1 MRNSGYVRQ
10 VDSLGRLVL
19 PIDLRKAL
27 GVQSGDSVE
36 IFLDGD
42 NKELFCKNTICQF
55 LLVFSV
61 ALRKMLS
68 ALKIRMFARLVW
80 TKLLP
85 IKLKISEIHI
95 TKTASIFLWFCY
107 SERYEKYETI

>member
-42 NKELFCKNTICQF
+42 NKRVILQKYNLPTPTCIFCGSQKDVISFKNQNVCKTC
-55 LLVFSV
+55 
-61 ALRKMLS
+61 MD
-68 ALKIRMFARLVW
+68 
-80 TKLLP
+80 
-85 IKLKISEIHI
+85 EI
-95 TKTASIFLWFCY
+95 TAN
-107 SERYEKYETI
+107 KN

>member
-42 NKELFCKNTICQF
+42 NKRVILQKYNPPIPTCIFCGSQKDVLNFKKQNVCKECIEE
-55 LLVFSV
+55 
-61 ALRKMLS
+61 
-68 ALKIRMFARLVW
+68 I
-80 TKLLP
+80 
-85 IKLKISEIHI
+85 IKGQN
-95 TKTASIFLWFCY
+95 
-107 SERYEKYETI
+107 

>member
-1 MRNSGYVRQ
+1 MIMRNSGYVRQ

-42 NKELFCKNTICQF
+42 NKRVILQKYN
-55 LLVFSV
+55 
-61 ALRKMLS
+61 
-68 ALKIRMFARLVW
+68 
-80 TKLLP
+80 LP
-85 IKLKISEIHI
+85 IPTCIFCGSQKDFISFKNQNVCKTCMDEI
-95 TKTASIFLWFCY
+95 TAN
-107 SERYEKYETI
+107 KN

>member
-42 NKELFCKNTICQF
+42 NKRVILQKYNPPIPTCIFCGSQKDVLNFKKQSVCKACIEEITTGKN
-55 LLVFSV
+55 
-61 ALRKMLS
+61 
-68 ALKIRMFARLVW
+68 
-80 TKLLP
+80 
-85 IKLKISEIHI
+85 
-95 TKTASIFLWFCY
+95 
-107 SERYEKYETI
+107 

>member
-42 NKELFCKNTICQF
+42 NKRVILLCDAGPQLSPGCSFCI
-55 LLVFSV
+55 FSDTPGC
-61 ALRKMLS
+61 AL
-68 ALKIRMFARLVW
+68 
-80 TKLLP
+80 
-85 IKLKISEIHI
+85 
-95 TKTASIFLWFCY
+95 
-107 SERYEKYETI
+107 

>member
-42 NKELFCKNTICQF
+42 NKRVILQKYN
-55 LLVFSV
+55 
-61 ALRKMLS
+61 
-68 ALKIRMFARLVW
+68 
-80 TKLLP
+80 LP
-85 IKLKISEIHI
+85 IPTCIFCGSRKDVISFKNQNVCKTCMDEI
-95 TKTASIFLWFCY
+95 TAN
-107 SERYEKYETI
+107 KN

>member
-42 NKELFCKNTICQF
+42 NKRVILQKYN
-55 LLVFSV
+55 LDRKSV
-61 ALRKMLS
+61 
-68 ALKIRMFARLVW
+68 V
-80 TKLLP
+80 
-85 IKLKISEIHI
+85 
-95 TKTASIFLWFCY
+95 
-107 SERYEKYETI
+107 

>member
-1 MRNSGYVRQ
+1 MIMRNSGYVRQ

-42 NKELFCKNTICQF
+42 NKRVILQK
-55 LLVFSV
+55 
-61 ALRKMLS
+61 
-68 ALKIRMFARLVW
+68 
-80 TKLLP
+80 
-85 IKLKISEIHI
+85 
-95 TKTASIFLWFCY
+95 
-107 SERYEKYETI
+107 

>member
-1 MRNSGYVRQ
+1 MKNSGYVRQ

-42 NKELFCKNTICQF
+42 NKRVILQKYNLPIPTCIFCGSQK
-55 LLVFSV
+55 
-61 ALRKMLS
+61 KMLS
-68 ALKIRMFARLVW
+68 ALKIRMSARLVW

-85 IKLKISEIHI
+85 IKIKN
-95 TKTASIFLWFCY
+95 F
-107 SERYEKYETI
+107 

>member
-1 MRNSGYVRQ
+1 MIMRNSGYVRQ

-42 NKELFCKNTICQF
+42 NK
-55 LLVFSV
+55 
-61 ALRKMLS
+61 
-68 ALKIRMFARLVW
+68 
-80 TKLLP
+80 
-85 IKLKISEIHI
+85 
-95 TKTASIFLWFCY
+95 
-107 SERYEKYETI
+107 

>member
-1 MRNSGYVRQ
+1 MIMKNSGYVRQ

-42 NKELFCKNTICQF
+42 NKRVILQKYN
-55 LLVFSV
+55 
-61 ALRKMLS
+61 
-68 ALKIRMFARLVW
+68 
-80 TKLLP
+80 LP
-85 IKLKISEIHI
+85 IPTCIFCGSQKDVISFKNQNVCKACMDEI
-95 TKTASIFLWFCY
+95 TAN
-107 SERYEKYETI
+107 KN

>member
-1 MRNSGYVRQ
+1 MIMRNSGYVRQ

-42 NKELFCKNTICQF
+42 NKNTICQF

-85 IKLKISEIHI
+85 IK
-95 TKTASIFLWFCY
+95 TKNF
-107 SERYEKYETI
+107 

>member
-42 NKELFCKNTICQF
+42 NIRVILQKYNLPIPTCIFCGSQK
-55 LLVFSV
+55 V
-61 ALRKMLS
+61 LS
-68 ALKIRMFARLVW
+68 ALKIKMFVRLVW

-85 IKLKISEIHI
+85 IK
-95 TKTASIFLWFCY
+95 TKNF
-107 SERYEKYETI
+107 